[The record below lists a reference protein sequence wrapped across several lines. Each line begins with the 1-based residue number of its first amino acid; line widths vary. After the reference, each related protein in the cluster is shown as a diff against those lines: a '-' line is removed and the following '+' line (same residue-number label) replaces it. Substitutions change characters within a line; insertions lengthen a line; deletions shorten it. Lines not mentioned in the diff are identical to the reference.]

1 MHESEQFGFIEME
14 YVPHGT
20 LSDYLG
26 QIMKTENQMD
36 AASHDLRVSCI
47 MGQLIDA
54 VAQVHS
60 NNLVH
65 RDLKPDNILVQKID
79 SKSVLD
85 GCEIKVKVA
94 DFGLA
99 AQFKVSLSQAD
110 PLEARAGTFKYMAP
124 EQAGPGKLY
133 GKKID
138 MWACGIIM
146 YQLLS
151 FGQHPL
157 LTSDDHRLDEQG
169 FIERLRNPHW
179 TFSDHFSE
187 YAIDFFLRLCDPSAM
202 NRYTAMQA
210 L

>member
-1 MHESEQFGFIEME
+1 M
-14 YVPHGT
+14 
-20 LSDYLG
+20 
-26 QIMKTENQMD
+26 
-36 AASHDLRVSCI
+36 R
-47 MGQLIDA
+47 QLIDA

-60 NNLVH
+60 KNLVH
-65 RDLKPDNILVQKID
+65 RDLKPENVLVQMMD
-79 SKSVLD
+79 DKSVHG
-85 GCEIKVKVA
+85 GCEIKVKLA

-110 PLEARAGTFKYMAP
+110 RLQARAGTFKYMAP

-151 FGQHPL
+151 FGKHPL
-157 LTSDDHRLDEQG
+157 LFNKDHNLSDQEFMEL
-169 FIERLRNPHW
+169 LRNPQW

-187 YAIDFFLRLCDPSAM
+187 YATDFFLRLCDPSPM
-202 NRYTAMQA
+202 NRYTAVQA
-210 L
+210 LQHPWINR